1 MIRALLALTV
11 LVVLILVFYIPSTR
25 DAHFFRN
32 RMQAEDGQTATLW
45 GPEIAARI
53 RSRSPDALAPSSVLL
68 PIPQVADGPRL
79 GNANKAVAREMD
91 AVNLRLF
98 GNRYFESIRQLQRLA
113 GYRLSHVL
121 YWLPW
126 LAALLV
132 ASLADGGHVRQI
144 RSRGL
149 DANSPETFGLLATLV
164 TLVICATIVALL
176 LPTSNPPGLWP
187 CLEALV
193 AVLTGRLLASFHARA
208 G

>member
-1 MIRALLALTV
+1 MIRALLAVTV

-25 DAHFFRN
+25 NAQFFRD
-32 RMQAEDGQTATLW
+32 RMQAEDALTATLW
-45 GPEIAARI
+45 GPKIANRI
-53 RSRSPDALAPSSVLL
+53 RSRSSDAPAPSSVLF
-68 PIPQVADGPRL
+68 PIPQAAAGPRL

-98 GNRYFESIRQLQRLA
+98 GNRYFESIRQLQTLA
-113 GYRLSHVL
+113 GYRLSHL
-121 YWLPW
+121 TYWLPW
-126 LAALLV
+126 LAAFLA

-164 TLVICATIVALL
+164 TLVTCATIVSLF

-187 CLEALV
+187 CLLALV
-193 AVLTGRLLASFHARA
+193 AVLSGRLLASFHVR
-208 G
+208 

>member
-1 MIRALLALTV
+1 MIRALLVLTV

-25 DAHFFRN
+25 DAQFFRD
-32 RMQAEDGQTATLW
+32 RMQAEDALTATLW
-45 GPEIAARI
+45 GPEIATRI
-53 RSRSPDALAPSSVLL
+53 RSRSPDVLAPSSVLF
-68 PIPQVADGPRL
+68 PIPQAADGPRL

-98 GNRYFESIRQLQRLA
+98 GNRYFESIRQLQTLA
-113 GYRLSHVL
+113 GYRLSHL
-121 YWLPW
+121 TYWLPW
-126 LAALLV
+126 LAAFLA
-132 ASLADGGHVRQI
+132 ASLADGGHVHQI

-187 CLEALV
+187 CLLV
-193 AVLTGRLLASFHARA
+193 FFAVLSGRLLASFHARA